1 LLEYCIKNDKKVN
14 MKVGN
19 KIRVAR
25 KKLGLNM
32 KDFARK
38 VGVSYLTIYRVETD
52 KVSPS
57 VALLSEIAHHLGEP
71 IVKFFDEGRKITVV
85 KAGTAP
91 AVESGKMSLE
101 LLIPKGVISNRI
113 SVTLGRSE
121 PGEFVSKHS
130 HDGFELTYLLKG
142 DALFKYD
149 SEEYRLSQG
158 DLLYFDARVEHSVI
172 AFNHNEFLSV
182 YFRE

>member
-1 LLEYCIKNDKKVN
+1 MN
-14 MKVGN
+14 VGN
-19 KIRVAR
+19 KIRLAR

-32 KDFARK
+32 KEFSRR

-71 IVKFFDEGRKITVV
+71 IVNFFNEEQQITVV

-91 AVESGKMSLE
+91 MIGSGKMDLE
-101 LLIPKGVISNRI
+101 LLIPKGVISNKI
-113 SVTLGRSE
+113 SVTLGRTQ

-130 HDGFELTYLLKG
+130 HNGFELTYQLKG
-142 DALFKYD
+142 AAILKYRSKEFEFK
-149 SEEYRLSQG
+149 EG
-158 DLLYFDARVEHSVI
+158 DLVYFDASVEHSVT
-172 AFNHNEFLSV
+172 ALNRNEFLSI
-182 YFRE
+182 YFRK

>member
-1 LLEYCIKNDKKVN
+1 MN
-14 MKVGN
+14 VGN
-19 KIRVAR
+19 KIRMAR

-32 KDFARK
+32 KEFARR

-71 IVKFFDEGRKITVV
+71 IVNFFNEEQKITVV

-91 AVESGKMSLE
+91 SVDSGKMSLE
-101 LLIPKGVISNRI
+101 LLIPRGIISNKI
-113 SVTLGRSE
+113 SVTLGRTE

-142 DALFKYD
+142 EALFKYG
-149 SEEYRLSQG
+149 SQEYNLTQG
-158 DLLYFDARVEHSVI
+158 DLLYFDSRFEHSVS
-172 AFNHNEFLSV
+172 ALDHNEFLSV

>member
-1 LLEYCIKNDKKVN
+1 MN
-14 MKVGN
+14 VGN
-19 KIRVAR
+19 KIRMAR

-32 KDFARK
+32 KEFARR
-38 VGVSYLTIYRVETD
+38 VGVSYLTIHRVETD

-71 IVKFFDEGRKITVV
+71 IVNFFNEEQKITVV

-91 AVESGKMSLE
+91 SVDSGKMSLE
-101 LLIPKGVISNRI
+101 LLIPRGIISNKI
-113 SVTLGRSE
+113 SVTLGRTE

-142 DALFKYD
+142 EALFKYG
-149 SEEYRLSQG
+149 SQEYNLTQG
-158 DLLYFDARVEHSVI
+158 DLLYFDSRFEHSVS
-172 AFNHNEFLSV
+172 ALDHNEFLSV

>member
-1 LLEYCIKNDKKVN
+1 

-57 VALLSEIAHHLGEP
+57 VALLSEIAHYLGEP
-71 IVKFFDEGRKITVV
+71 IVNFFSEARKVTVV
-85 KAGTAP
+85 RAGTAP
-91 AVESGKMSLE
+91 TVESGKMSLD
-101 LLIPKGVISNRI
+101 LLIPKGVISNKI
-113 SVTLGRSE
+113 SVTLGRAD

-130 HDGFELTYLLKG
+130 HDGFELTYQLKG

-149 SEEYRLSQG
+149 LEEFMLTQG
-158 DLLYFDARVEHSVI
+158 DLIYFDASVEHSVV
-172 AFNHNEFLSV
+172 AFNRNEFLSV

>member
-1 LLEYCIKNDKKVN
+1 MN
-14 MKVGN
+14 VGN
-19 KIRVAR
+19 KIRMAR

-32 KDFARK
+32 KEFARR

-71 IVKFFDEGRKITVV
+71 IVNFFNEEQKITVV

-91 AVESGKMSLE
+91 SVDSGKMSLE
-101 LLIPKGVISNRI
+101 LLIPRGIISNKI
-113 SVTLGRSE
+113 SVTLGRTE

-142 DALFKYD
+142 EALFKYA
-149 SEEYRLSQG
+149 SQEYNLTQG
-158 DLLYFDARVEHSVI
+158 DLLYFDSRIEHSVS
-172 AFNHNEFLSV
+172 ALDHNEFLSV